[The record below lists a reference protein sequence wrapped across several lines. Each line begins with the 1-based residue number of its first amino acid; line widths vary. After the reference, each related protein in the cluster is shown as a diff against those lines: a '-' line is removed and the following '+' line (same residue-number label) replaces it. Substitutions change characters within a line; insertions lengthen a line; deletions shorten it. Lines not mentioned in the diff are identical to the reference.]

1 MILWYNKFGFDNTH
15 TTHTHTQKKNNNKT
29 LLIEKSGSNDNNNNN
44 NRKVRECHNHNPQ
57 PTPDTKRKR
66 KRTKINTCKIF
77 FFSFFQHIKMS
88 KAFTLEKSQK
98 KKNAFCLWHVRPFIL
113 LFMAYAEPVYS
124 LFRTPTL
131 PYRAQPLLYA
141 TGKMS
146 LNWGLDCSSI
156 CCMHAPAANCLPSFG
171 RAIGWTMIYE

>member
-1 MILWYNKFGFDNTH
+1 MIYSVLI
-15 TTHTHTQKKNNNKT
+15 THTHTQNNKT
-29 LLIEKSGSNDNNNNN
+29 LLIKKSGSNDNNN

-77 FFSFFQHIKMS
+77 FFLFSAYKNVKSFYTGKI
-88 KAFTLEKSQK
+88 AK
-98 KKNAFCLWHVRPFIL
+98 KKKKMLFVYGMYARLFYCLWHMRNQF
-113 LFMAYAEPVYS
+113 S

-156 CCMHAPAANCLPSFG
+156 CCMHAPLANCLPSFG
-171 RAIGWTMIYE
+171 RAIG